1 MSISRID
8 KTGCC
13 KVSGFI
19 KYSEVEIYLF
29 HLNTVLLWY
38 NTHNAIIL

>member
-19 KYSEVEIYLF
+19 KYSEVEINISFLF
-29 HLNTVLLWY
+29 KYGIVMV
-38 NTHNAIIL
+38 